1 MSCCGVRACH
11 NFLSLSPSARMSS
24 SRPSLH
30 PLQTFWEPPETPP
43 GVVFAQPIS
52 LSQLSVTHLL
62 TAAPLSL
69 VSLEGLLDV
78 GFVSQDI
85 TCFLQSTPQGRG
97 VL

>member
-1 MSCCGVRACH
+1 M
-11 NFLSLSPSARMSS
+11 
-24 SRPSLH
+24 
-30 PLQTFWEPPETPP
+30 
-43 GVVFAQPIS
+43 VFAQPIS

-78 GFVSQDI
+78 GFVSQDV
-85 TCFLQSTPQGRG
+85 TCFLQSTPQGRA